1 MPFQFFQRHGAPK
14 SRFSGSLNGQHWRFL
29 RSNLDYSREAFP
41 LSGESI
47 LTQPEKGPSHLL
59 LSEKPKNLLRASQR
73 SRKRLSEPQ
82 SYTSK
87 LSLMSQSQKDH
98 VAQVEY
104 CLSQHPLAL
113 YPNFEESIPAELF
126 KEVMSILDPEVLPTD
141 QEPDASLGGEPC
153 PPPTIPSLLED
164 KRNRQAR
171 APQAKRKDP
180 GNKAPYTWFSPTKV
194 AARELKARLNY
205 VPPLD
210 ENIKR
215 ATKELCDGF
224 NSLGGEKYSVD
235 EDTVLSMFDAAYE
248 TTLPMFHPLRVEEL
262 RDLPMDLKKH
272 FGMLP
277 SRALRKNQDIKPSKD
292 ACQSRWERKIRY
304 GAWYLD
310 PKTWKKQNVNEPLE
324 NPKESSLKNSRRLL
338 SEEDA
343 KLIHLHGT
351 HAFQE
356 FLVQKGYRIPEFLQ
370 QMLEEQNDVE
380 PKVGGLKNAKD
391 EPQKCK
397 ELREDYSAVV
407 GNKYEDQRIQ

>member
-224 NSLGGEKYSVD
+224 NSL
-235 EDTVLSMFDAAYE
+235 
-248 TTLPMFHPLRVEEL
+248 
-262 RDLPMDLKKH
+262 
-272 FGMLP
+272 
-277 SRALRKNQDIKPSKD
+277 D

>member
-1 MPFQFFQRHGAPK
+1 MPFQFFQRHGAHKP
-14 SRFSGSLNGQHWRFL
+14 RFSGSLNGQCWRFL
-29 RSNLDYSREAFP
+29 RSNSDYSREAFP
-41 LSGESI
+41 PLGESI
-47 LTQPEKGPSHLL
+47 LTQPAKGPSRRLL
-59 LSEKPKNLLRASQR
+59 AEKPKNLLRASQR
-73 SRKRLSEPQ
+73 SRKRLLEPQ

-87 LSLMSQSQKDH
+87 LSLTSQTQKDY

-141 QEPDASLGGEPC
+141 QEPDANLGRDPG
-153 PPPTIPSLLED
+153 PPPTIPPLLED

-171 APQAKRKDP
+171 AKQVSCKDP
-180 GNKAPYTWFSPTKV
+180 ENEALYTWFSPTKV

-224 NSLGGEKYSVD
+224 SSL
-235 EDTVLSMFDAAYE
+235 
-248 TTLPMFHPLRVEEL
+248 
-262 RDLPMDLKKH
+262 
-272 FGMLP
+272 
-277 SRALRKNQDIKPSKD
+277 D
-292 ACQSRWERKIRY
+292 ACRSRWERKIRY

-310 PKTWKKQNVNEPLE
+310 PKTWKKQNLSEPLE
-324 NPKESSLKNSRRLL
+324 NPKESNLRNSRRIL

-343 KLIHLHGT
+343 QLIQLHGT
-351 HAFQE
+351 HSFQE
-356 FLVQKGYRIPEFLQ
+356 FLVKKGYRIPEFLQ

-380 PKVGGLKNAKD
+380 PKVGGLKSTKI

-397 ELREDYSAVV
+397 ELREDYSSVV
-407 GNKYEDQRIQ
+407 GNKYQDQRIQ